1 VGRPFRPQ
9 LALVFVLSLSA
20 LGCGSEDDAVTDA
33 ELERLAR
40 ASGPPLY
47 YAGRSF
53 AGLQLTHAESGGGGR
68 ALFVYGSCEI
78 GDPDGILGPE
88 GGSCSPPIQIQ
99 VFPFD
104 PQQWSLAAGCYRRSP
119 QRGVPT
125 VRHDGLVLF
134 TARTVVKIY
143 ARGPVEDGRVARALR
158 SLDGSIG
165 PRESLPPPD
174 FDVDTAL
181 VRCQ

>member
-1 VGRPFRPQ
+1 MGRPFRLQ
-9 LALVFVLSLSA
+9 LVLVLVLSGGA
-20 LGCGSEDDAVTDA
+20 LGCSSGDAPVADA
-33 ELERLAR
+33 ELERLASSR
-40 ASGPPLY
+40 PSLY

-53 AGLQLTHAESGGGGR
+53 AGLALTHAESGGGGR
-68 ALFVYGSCEI
+68 GLFVYGSCEI
-78 GDPDGILGPE
+78 DDPDGILGPE
-88 GGSCSPPIQIQ
+88 GGSCSPPVQIQ

-104 PQQWSLAAGCYRRSP
+104 PQQWSLAARCYRRSP
-119 QRGVPT
+119 LRGVPT

-143 ARGPVEDGRVARALR
+143 ARSAAEDGRVAQALR
-158 SLDGSIG
+158 SLNGSVG

-181 VRCQ
+181 ARCL

>member
-1 VGRPFRPQ
+1 V
-9 LALVFVLSLSA
+9 LTLVFA
-20 LGCGSEDDAVTDA
+20 LTAHGCGSEDAPVTDA

-40 ASGPPLY
+40 ASGPRLY

-53 AGLQLTHAESGGGGR
+53 ADLPLTHAESAEGGR
-68 ALFVYGSCEI
+68 ALFVYGTCEVE
-78 GDPDGILGPE
+78 DPDGILGPE

-104 PQQWSLAAGCYRRSP
+104 PQQWGLAAGCFRRP
-119 QRGVPT
+119 TLRGVPT

-143 ARGPVEDGRVARALR
+143 ARGPAEDRSVAEALR
-158 SLDGSIG
+158 SLDGSVG
-165 PRESLPPPD
+165 TGATLPPPT
-174 FDVDTAL
+174 FDAETAL
-181 VRCQ
+181 AACR